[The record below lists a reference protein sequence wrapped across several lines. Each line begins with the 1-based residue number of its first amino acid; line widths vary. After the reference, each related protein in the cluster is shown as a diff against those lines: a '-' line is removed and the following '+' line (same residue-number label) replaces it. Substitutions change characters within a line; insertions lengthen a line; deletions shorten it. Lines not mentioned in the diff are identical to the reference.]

1 MITIRK
7 SADRFYAE
15 RDWLKS
21 RFTFSFGP
29 FQDPAHDGFRALKVL
44 NEDRVAPGK
53 GFGPHSHR
61 DMEIITYVLEGRLAH
76 RDSMGERHTLGSN
89 EIQAMSAGDGIVHS
103 EFNGSETETAHS
115 IQIWIEP
122 RAEDLTPSYRQFAFA
137 PAEKRGRLRLLA
149 APEASGPEVAVINSD
164 ARMYVTEVGAG
175 ESVKH
180 SVAAGRH
187 AWAQVVR
194 GSVSLN
200 GVALEEGDGAAVSDE
215 RELAIEGRGGAGEV
229 LLFDLG

>member
-1 MITIRK
+1 M
-7 SADRFYAE
+7 F
-15 RDWLKS
+15 
-21 RFTFSFGP
+21 
-29 FQDPAHDGFRALKVL
+29 
-44 NEDRVAPGK
+44 
-53 GFGPHSHR
+53 
-61 DMEIITYVLEGRLAH
+61 
-76 RDSMGERHTLGSN
+76 
-89 EIQAMSAGDGIVHS
+89 
-103 EFNGSETETAHS
+103 
-115 IQIWIEP
+115 
-122 RAEDLTPSYRQFAFA
+122 
-137 PAEKRGRLRLLA
+137 
-149 APEASGPEVAVINSD
+149 
-164 ARMYVTEVGAG
+164 VTEVGEG